1 MTNLNELF
9 ARDMAFRDIVVETAA
24 RAIGSTSKE
33 FAEEWL
39 MAGGDNARSA
49 KRAAAVERLR
59 ANPSDDTFEKIIAAV
74 IGCTPLFTTTRKTRD
89 MLIDLLTDEPMDA
102 QQDINRTCPNDNETA
117 SNSEDSREKLE
128 DDVCNW
134 IHERRNHYAGSI
146 GAIHQIYEWL
156 DRQAEI
162 TRKTEQAAWI
172 QQANGLIHEANV
184 ERDELRDAINVLQN
198 KQPYCYDPDK
208 PLDTIKTIG
217 RYIDELQTKVGEL
230 TELNEYHSLQ
240 YDLAYEDSE
249 RLQAQVDNLTDELAK
264 RDKGIERLKRQ
275 RDTAR
280 AKIDELHAE
289 CDTCC
294 YKTDYIEMDF
304 YDVERLEAE
313 RDALA
318 ADLHDCERQR
328 ERLRQALGTA
338 IDHAH
343 EIVSLVNLDGEVI
356 G

>member
-1 MTNLNELF
+1 MTNDEYLKELML
-9 ARDMAFRDIVVETAA
+9 RGD
-24 RAIGSTSKE
+24 GSLQAW
-33 FAEEWL
+33 FDAEH
-39 MAGGDNARSA
+39 
-49 KRAAAVERLR
+49 V
-59 ANPSDDTFEKIIAAV
+59 
-74 IGCTPLFTTTRKTRD
+74 
-89 MLIDLLTDEPMDA
+89 DA
-102 QQDINRTCPNDNETA
+102 QRDINRTCPIGNETA
-117 SNSEDSREKLE
+117 FNDSREKLE
-128 DDVCNW
+128 ADITSIIRNAAIW
-134 IHERRNHYAGSI
+134 ARQKIERGEGSLFMLDKYDPMI
-146 GAIHQIYEWL
+146 RELL

-184 ERDELRDAINVLQN
+184 ERDELRDAINVLQE

-217 RYIDELQTKVGEL
+217 RYIDKLQAKVDELA
-230 TELNEYHSLQ
+230 ELNSYAWQEGFEKGCESR
-240 YDLAYEDSE
+240 DDAIADWRAE
-249 RLQAQVDNLTDELAK
+249 TDELHEELAK

-304 YDVERLEAE
+304 YDVDKLEAE

-328 ERLRQALGTA
+328 ERLRQALGCA

-343 EIVSLVNLDGEVI
+343 EIMALVDIEGEVA
-356 G
+356 